1 MIAKTGDEALL
12 QSREELFLRRKIE
25 VEGAFGH
32 IRGFHDLIDAGGRD
46 PLFQKQFL
54 RGIEEFLAP
63 DFRRLGA
70 GARRRQ

>member
-1 MIAKTGDEALL
+1 MIAKTGDETLL
-12 QSREELFLRRKIE
+12 QRREELFFRWE
-25 VEGAFGH
+25 VEIESAFGH